1 MNSRR
6 FRVISIPISY
16 QRETAHQQAIELGRI
31 SQRATEPFTTRQLL
45 TPLHRSPV
53 GVKTRTP
60 SSALILGCC
69 DAHSTSESEHKPTH
83 ATAKNGQL
91 LHNRVST
98 QQHGSGPL
106 KAKGLGSLEIDGEL
120 ILGWGL
126 CWSGAV
132 TMIARNNR
140 LINADAAPFLK
151 FPR

>member
-1 MNSRR
+1 M
-6 FRVISIPISY
+6 
-16 QRETAHQQAIELGRI
+16 
-31 SQRATEPFTTRQLL
+31 QLQ
-45 TPLHRSPV
+45 
-53 GVKTRTP
+53 
-60 SSALILGCC
+60 
-69 DAHSTSESEHKPTH
+69 
-83 ATAKNGQL
+83 KNGQL